1 MNVETPKYVNHE
13 SVHIAL
19 SMCCGGDTR
28 YKLRRPFRSGR
39 DVYATNGIIIA
50 RVPDWAAPW
59 VTGVEGAPS
68 CAELPFEATR
78 YANAVTEWTPFPK
91 PEVPICDRCQAIKDE
106 GYSDQER
113 PNCADVQELLDFAD
127 PPQICSGCGMY
138 TASEVGADYQ
148 LGPAWFNAR
157 QCRKLATLGA
167 KMYAPLHPG
176 KGNLEAWRW
185 EIADLYMVG
194 LLMPVKRSEG

>member
-13 SVHIAL
+13 AVYL
-19 SMCCGGDTR
+19 SLLMCTGGDGR
-28 YKLRRPFRSGR
+28 YALRRPFRSGR

-50 RVPDWAAPW
+50 RVPEWAAPW
-59 VTGVEGAPS
+59 VTGVENSPR
-68 CAELPFEATR
+68 CDELPFDPAL
-78 YANAVTEWTPFPK
+78 YANQPTPWAKLPK
-91 PEVPICDRCQAIKDE
+91 PIVPECSRCEELAKGEMESLSEDA
-106 GYSDQER
+106 S
-113 PNCADVQELLDFAD
+113 VWELLDFSD

-138 TASEVGADYQ
+138 TASEVGADYA
-148 LGPAWFNAR
+148 LGKAWFNAR

-185 EIADLYMVG
+185 EIAELFMTG
-194 LLMPVKRSEG
+194 LLMPVKRGEV